1 MAQEEKKCGPTDRW
15 YRGPADTGHL
25 LQISLYQQ
33 ILSLGTPHPAD
44 LGKSA
49 SGKIFFLM
57 QDQVTEN
64 LGKLHHSM
72 GLDGMHSLGCCHFEG
87 TPDNLRIIFCDCERF
102 LRTSGKQMS
111 LLSSIRERKMI
122 HRQLSLTFTPRGWD
136 SNLGNIQRYA
146 GCGQGQFA
154 WGDPDEQMGRR
165 ICSPEVSSKLSP
177 FLILRRHSFSSTG

>member
-1 MAQEEKKCGPTDRW
+1 MSKHIDTWLGKPAPTWNHIRFSLSTEVAQEEKKCGPTDRW

-57 QDQVTEN
+57 PDQVTEN

-87 TPDNLRIIFCDCERF
+87 IPDNLRIIFCDCERF

-122 HRQLSLTFTPRGWD
+122 HRQLSLTFTPRG
-136 SNLGNIQRYA
+136 
-146 GCGQGQFA
+146 
-154 WGDPDEQMGRR
+154 
-165 ICSPEVSSKLSP
+165 
-177 FLILRRHSFSSTG
+177 